1 MKVDTSNPLFPQ
13 IIMRVGH
20 NLTLIQIS
28 CLKISQTSIAQNR
41 KKIFKNMKI
50 EEEEHLRTTPYNYI
64 HQEANY
70 LKEIGESIAF
80 QFVEDV

>member
-28 CLKISQTSIAQNR
+28 CLKISHTSIAQNGR
-41 KKIFKNMKI
+41 KKKMKI
-50 EEEEHLRTTPYNYI
+50 EEEEHLRTTPYNYYI
-64 HQEANY
+64 KRQITSKR
-70 LKEIGESIAF
+70 LES
-80 QFVEDV
+80 Q